1 MESKRTPLYGVHRA
15 LGARMIE
22 FGGWQ
27 MPVHYTGILAEH
39 RAVRAQGGLF
49 DLSHMGEIEIAGPL
63 AYAVCQELFVTDIA
77 RIRIMQAQYSVM
89 CFADGGIVDD
99 VIIYRLA
106 EARYLVCVNAA
117 NRTTDYEWMVEHNRG
132 RADMTDR
139 SDEYALVALQ
149 GPQAQTVLSQL
160 TPYDLSSI
168 RRYWAAQG
176 EVAGVSTL
184 LARTGYTGEDGF
196 ELFVPAERAEH
207 IWQACDEAGGPP
219 NPSTG
224 LRTGLVPVGLGARDT
239 LRLEAG
245 YLLYGNDI
253 DARTTPLEAGLQR
266 LVHFEAGPFIGS
278 EALREQQTDGIEK
291 HLVGIKMEG
300 AGIPRQGYGIWS
312 EQESQRQVGMVTSG
326 TQSPMLGVGIA
337 LGYVSPSCTDEKS
350 KRALQTDKAGHV
362 YSSGTPLAVAIRNR
376 HIPATV
382 VKPPFYRGSK

>member
-1 MESKRTPLYGVHRA
+1 MGAKRTPLYKVHRA

-27 MPVHYTGILAEH
+27 MPVQYTGILAEH
-39 RAVRAQGGLF
+39 RAVRAQVGLF

-106 EARYLVCVNAA
+106 EERYLVCVNAA
-117 NRTTDYEWMVEHNRG
+117 NRTTDYEWMVEYNRG
-132 RADMTDR
+132 RAEVTNR

-160 TPYDLSSI
+160 TPHDLSSI

-176 EVAGVSTL
+176 EVAGVPTL

-207 IWQACDEAGGPP
+207 IWQACDEAGRKS
-219 NPSTG
+219 N
-224 LRTGLVPVGLGARDT
+224 LVPVGLGARDT

-266 LVHFEAGPFIGS
+266 LVHFGAGPFIGS
-278 EALREQQTDGIEK
+278 EALRKQQTDGIEK

-300 AGIPRQGYGIWS
+300 TGIPRHGYTIWS
-312 EQESQRQVGMVTSG
+312 GDQEVGVVTSG

-337 LGYVSPSCTDEKS
+337 LGYVSPSCID
-350 KRALQTDKAGHV
+350 
-362 YSSGTPLAVAIRNR
+362 SGTPLSVAIRNR

-382 VKPPFYRGSK
+382 VKTPFYRRSK

>member
-1 MESKRTPLYGVHRA
+1 MEAKRTPLYKMHRA

-39 RAVRAQGGLF
+39 RAVRAQVGLF

-63 AYAVCQELFVTDIA
+63 ASAVCQELFVTDIA

-99 VIIYRLA
+99 VIIYCLA
-106 EARYLVCVNAA
+106 EERYLVCVNAA
-117 NRTTDYEWMVEHNRG
+117 NRTTDYEWMVEHNHG
-132 RADMTDR
+132 RAEVTDR

-160 TPYDLSSI
+160 TPHDLSAI

-176 EVAGVSTL
+176 EVAGVPTL

-207 IWQACDEAGGPP
+207 IWQACSEAGGPS
-219 NPSTG
+219 N
-224 LRTGLVPVGLGARDT
+224 LVPVGLGARDT

-253 DARTTPLEAGLQR
+253 DAQTTPLEAGLQR
-266 LVHFEAGPFIGS
+266 LVHFEAGAFIGS
-278 EALREQQTDGIEK
+278 EALRKQQTGGIEK

-300 AGIPRQGYGIWS
+300 AGIPRRGYTIWS
-312 EQESQRQVGMVTSG
+312 GDQEVGAVTSG

-337 LGYVSPSCTDEKS
+337 LGYVSPSCTD
-350 KRALQTDKAGHV
+350 
-362 YSSGTPLAVAIRNR
+362 SGTPLAVAIRNR
-376 HIPATV
+376 HVPATV
-382 VKPPFYRGSK
+382 VKTPFYRRSK

>member
-1 MESKRTPLYGVHRA
+1 MTAKRTPLYQLHRA

-39 RAVRAQGGLF
+39 RAVRTQVGLF
-49 DLSHMGEIEIAGPL
+49 DLSHMGEIEIAGPR
-63 AYAVCQELFVTDIA
+63 AHEVCQELFVTDIA
-77 RIRIMQAQYSVM
+77 RMRTIQAQYSVM

-106 EARYLVCVNAA
+106 EERYLVCVNAA
-117 NRTTDYEWMVEHNRG
+117 NRTTDYEWMLEHNRG
-132 RADMTDR
+132 RAEVIDR

-149 GPQAQTVLSQL
+149 GPQARTVLSQL
-160 TPYDLSSI
+160 TPHDLSAI
-168 RRYWAAQG
+168 RRYWAAHG
-176 EVAGVSTL
+176 EVTGVPTL

-196 ELFVPAERAEH
+196 ELFVPAERVEH
-207 IWQACDEAGGPP
+207 IWQACSEAGDE
-219 NPSTG
+219 SS
-224 LRTGLVPVGLGARDT
+224 LVPVGLGARDT

-278 EALREQQTDGIEK
+278 EALRTQQADGIEK
-291 HLVGIKMEG
+291 QLVGIKMEG
-300 AGIPRQGYGIWS
+300 AGIPRQGYTIWS
-312 EQESQRQVGMVTSG
+312 GDQEVGVVTSG

-337 LGYVSPSCTDEKS
+337 LGYVSPSCTD
-350 KRALQTDKAGHV
+350 A
-362 YSSGTPLAVAIRNR
+362 GTPLAVAIRNR
-376 HIPATV
+376 YIPATV
-382 VKPPFYRGSK
+382 VKPPFYRRSQ

>member
-1 MESKRTPLYGVHRA
+1 MEANRTPLYKVHRA

-27 MPVHYTGILAEH
+27 MPVQYSGILAEH
-39 RAVRAQGGLF
+39 RAVRAQVGLF

-63 AYAVCQELFVTDIA
+63 ASAVCQELFVTDIA

-106 EARYLVCVNAA
+106 EERYLVCVNAA

-132 RADMTDR
+132 RAEVIDR
-139 SDEYALVALQ
+139 SDEYALIALQ
-149 GPQAQTVLSQL
+149 GPQAQTVLSRL
-160 TPYDLSSI
+160 TPHDLSAI

-176 EVAGVSTL
+176 EVAGVPTL

-207 IWQACDEAGGPP
+207 IWQACDEAGGPS
-219 NPSTG
+219 N
-224 LRTGLVPVGLGARDT
+224 LVPVGLGARDT

-253 DARTTPLEAGLQR
+253 DARTTPLEAGLRR
-266 LVHFEAGPFIGS
+266 LVHFEAGAFIGS
-278 EALREQQTDGIEK
+278 EALRRQQADGIEK

-300 AGIPRQGYGIWS
+300 AGIPRQGYAIWS
-312 EQESQRQVGMVTSG
+312 EQESQREVGVVTSG

-337 LGYVSPSCTDEKS
+337 LGYVSPSCTD
-350 KRALQTDKAGHV
+350 G
-362 YSSGTPLAVAIRNR
+362 GTPLIVAIRNR
-376 HIPATV
+376 HVPATV
-382 VKPPFYRGSK
+382 VKPPFYRRSK

>member
-1 MESKRTPLYGVHRA
+1 MGVSRTPLYKVHRA

-27 MPVHYTGILAEH
+27 MPVQYTGILAEH
-39 RAVRAQGGLF
+39 RAVRTQVGLF

-63 AYAVCQELFVTDIA
+63 ASAVCQELFVTDIA
-77 RIRIMQAQYSVM
+77 RIQIMQAQYSVM
-89 CFADGGIVDD
+89 CLADGGIVDD
-99 VIIYRLA
+99 VIVYRLA
-106 EARYLVCVNAA
+106 EERYLVCVNAA
-117 NRTTDYEWMVEHNRG
+117 NRTTDYEWMVEHNRD
-132 RADMTDR
+132 RAEVTDR

-149 GPQAQTVLSQL
+149 GPQAQTVLSRL
-160 TPYDLSSI
+160 TPHDLSAI

-176 EVAGVSTL
+176 EVAGVPTL

-207 IWQACDEAGGPP
+207 IWQACGEAGGAA
-219 NPSTG
+219 N
-224 LRTGLVPVGLGARDT
+224 LVPVGLGARDT

-245 YLLYGNDI
+245 YLLYGNDV
-253 DARTTPLEAGLQR
+253 DAQTTPLEAGLQR
-266 LVHFEAGPFIGS
+266 LIHFEAGPFIGS
-278 EALREQQTDGIEK
+278 EALRKQQTDGIEK

-312 EQESQRQVGMVTSG
+312 EQESQRRVGVVTSG

-337 LGYVSPSCTDEKS
+337 LGYVSPSCTD
-350 KRALQTDKAGHV
+350 
-362 YSSGTPLAVAIRNR
+362 SGTPLAVAIRNR

-382 VKPPFYRGSK
+382 VKPPFYRRSK

>member
-1 MESKRTPLYGVHRA
+1 MTANRTPLYQVHRA

-39 RAVRAQGGLF
+39 RAVRTQVGLF

-106 EARYLVCVNAA
+106 EERYLVCVNAA
-117 NRTTDYEWMVEHNRG
+117 NRTTDYEWMVEHNRD
-132 RADMTDR
+132 RAEVIDR
-139 SDEYALVALQ
+139 SDEYALIALQ
-149 GPQAQTVLSQL
+149 GPQAQTVLSRL
-160 TPYDLSSI
+160 TPHDLSAI
-168 RRYWAAQG
+168 RRYWAVQG
-176 EVAGVSTL
+176 EVAGVPTL
-184 LARTGYTGEDGF
+184 LARTGYTGENGF

-207 IWQACDEAGGPP
+207 IWQACGEAGRTA

-253 DARTTPLEAGLQR
+253 DARTTPLEAGLRR
-266 LVHFEAGPFIGS
+266 LVHFEAGPFVGS
-278 EALREQQTDGIEK
+278 EALRKQQTDEIEK
-291 HLVGIKMEG
+291 QLVGIKMEG
-300 AGIPRQGYGIWS
+300 AGIPRQGYTIWS
-312 EQESQRQVGMVTSG
+312 GQESQRQVGVVTSG

-337 LGYVSPSCTDEKS
+337 LGYVSPSCAD
-350 KRALQTDKAGHV
+350 
-362 YSSGTPLAVAIRNR
+362 SGTPLAVAIRNR
-376 HIPATV
+376 RIPATV
-382 VKPPFYRGSK
+382 VKPPFYRRSKSK

>member
-1 MESKRTPLYGVHRA
+1 MGANRTPLYKVHRA

-27 MPVHYTGILAEH
+27 MPVQYSGILAEH
-39 RAVRAQGGLF
+39 RAVRTQVGLF
-49 DLSHMGEIEIAGPL
+49 DLSHMGEIEIAGPR
-63 AYAVCQELFVTDIA
+63 AYEVCQELFVTDIA
-77 RIRIMQAQYSVM
+77 RIQIMQAQYSVM

-106 EARYLVCVNAA
+106 EERYLVCVNAA
-117 NRTTDYEWMVEHNRG
+117 SRTTDYEWMVEHNRD
-132 RADMTDR
+132 RAEVIDR
-139 SDEYALVALQ
+139 SDEYALLALQ

-160 TPYDLSSI
+160 TPPNLSAI

-176 EVAGVSTL
+176 EVAGVPTL

-207 IWQACDEAGGPP
+207 IWQACGEAGRAA
-219 NPSTG
+219 N
-224 LRTGLVPVGLGARDT
+224 LIPVGLGARDT

-253 DARTTPLEAGLQR
+253 DARTTPLEAGLRR
-266 LVHFEAGPFIGS
+266 LVRFEAGPFIGS
-278 EALREQQTDGIEK
+278 EALRKQQADGIEK
-291 HLVGIKMEG
+291 QLVGIKMEA
-300 AGIPRQGYGIWS
+300 AGIPRQGYTIWS
-312 EQESQRQVGMVTSG
+312 GEQQVGVVTSG

-337 LGYVSPSCTDEKS
+337 LGYVSPSCADEKS
-350 KRALQTDKAGHV
+350 KRALQTDKAGHI

-382 VKPPFYRGSK
+382 VKPPFYRRS

>member
-1 MESKRTPLYGVHRA
+1 MGANRTPLYKVHRA

-27 MPVHYTGILAEH
+27 MPVQYSGILAEH
-39 RAVRAQGGLF
+39 RAVRAQVGLF

-106 EARYLVCVNAA
+106 EERYLVCVNAA
-117 NRTTDYEWMVEHNRG
+117 NRTTDYEWMMEHNRG

-149 GPQAQTVLSQL
+149 GPQAQTVLSQI
-160 TPYDLSSI
+160 TPHDLSSI

-176 EVAGVSTL
+176 EVAGVPTL

-196 ELFVPAERAEH
+196 ELFVPAARAEH
-207 IWQACDEAGGPP
+207 IWQACGEAGGPS
-219 NPSTG
+219 N
-224 LRTGLVPVGLGARDT
+224 LVPVGLGARDT

-253 DARTTPLEAGLQR
+253 DARTTPLEAGLRR
-266 LVHFEAGPFIGS
+266 LVHFEAGPFIGA

-312 EQESQRQVGMVTSG
+312 AQESKRQVGVVTSG

-337 LGYVSPSCTDEKS
+337 LGYVSPSCTD
-350 KRALQTDKAGHV
+350 
-362 YSSGTPLAVAIRNR
+362 SGTPLIVAIRSR
-376 HIPATV
+376 HVPATV
-382 VKPPFYRGSK
+382 VKPPFYRRSK

>member
-1 MESKRTPLYGVHRA
+1 MEANRTPLYKVHRA

-27 MPVHYTGILAEH
+27 MPVQYSGILAEH
-39 RAVRAQGGLF
+39 RAVRAQVGLF

-63 AYAVCQELFVTDIA
+63 ASAVCQELFVTDIA

-106 EARYLVCVNAA
+106 EERYLVCVNAA

-132 RADMTDR
+132 RAEVIDR
-139 SDEYALVALQ
+139 SDEYALIALQ
-149 GPQAQTVLSQL
+149 GPQAQTVLSRL
-160 TPYDLSSI
+160 TPHDLSAI

-176 EVAGVSTL
+176 EVAGVPTL

-207 IWQACDEAGGPP
+207 IWQACDEAGGPS
-219 NPSTG
+219 N
-224 LRTGLVPVGLGARDT
+224 LVPVGLGARDT

-253 DARTTPLEAGLQR
+253 DARTTPLEAGLRR
-266 LVHFEAGPFIGS
+266 LVHFETGAFIGS
-278 EALREQQTDGIEK
+278 EALREQQADGIEK

-300 AGIPRQGYGIWS
+300 AGIPRQGYAIWS
-312 EQESQRQVGMVTSG
+312 EQESQREVGVVTSG

-337 LGYVSPSCTDEKS
+337 LGYVSPSCTD
-350 KRALQTDKAGHV
+350 G
-362 YSSGTPLAVAIRNR
+362 GTPLVVAIRNR
-376 HIPATV
+376 HVPATV
-382 VKPPFYRGSK
+382 VKPPFYRRSK

>member
-1 MESKRTPLYGVHRA
+1 MTANRTPLYQAHRA

-39 RAVRAQGGLF
+39 RAVRTRVGLF
-49 DLSHMGEIEIAGPL
+49 DLSHMGEIEIAGPR
-63 AYAVCQELFVTDIA
+63 ASEVCQELFVTDIA
-77 RIRIMQAQYSVM
+77 RIRTMQAQYSVM

-106 EARYLVCVNAA
+106 EERYMVCVNAA
-117 NRTTDYEWMVEHNRG
+117 NRTTDYAWMVEHNRG
-132 RADMTDR
+132 RADVIDR
-139 SDEYALVALQ
+139 SDEYALIALQ
-149 GPQAQTVLSQL
+149 GSQAQTVLSQL
-160 TPYDLSSI
+160 TPHDLSTI

-176 EVAGVSTL
+176 EVAGVPTL

-196 ELFVPAERAEH
+196 ELFVPAERAELV
-207 IWQACDEAGGPP
+207 WQACGEAGHAA
-219 NPSTG
+219 N
-224 LRTGLVPVGLGARDT
+224 LVPVGLGARDT

-266 LVHFEAGPFIGS
+266 LVHFEAGPFVGS
-278 EALREQQTDGIEK
+278 EALRKQQADGIEK
-291 HLVGIKMEG
+291 QLVGIKMEG
-300 AGIPRQGYGIWS
+300 AGIPRQGYPILSG
-312 EQESQRQVGMVTSG
+312 QQQVGVVTSG

-337 LGYVSPSCTDEKS
+337 LGHVSPSCTDEKS

-362 YSSGTPLAVAIRNR
+362 YSSGTALAIAIRNR
-376 HIPATV
+376 HISATV
-382 VKPPFYRGSK
+382 VKPPFYRRSK

>member
-1 MESKRTPLYGVHRA
+1 MESKQTPLYGVHRA

-22 FGGWQ
+22 FGGWR
-27 MPVHYTGILAEH
+27 MPVQYTGILAEH
-39 RAVRAQGGLF
+39 RAVRTQGGLF
-49 DLSHMGEIEIAGPL
+49 DLSHMGEIEIAGPR

-89 CFADGGIVDD
+89 CYADGGIVDD
-99 VIIYRLA
+99 VIVYRLA
-106 EARYLVCVNAA
+106 EERYLVCVNAA
-117 NRTTDYEWMVEHNRG
+117 NRTTDYEWMAVHNRG
-132 RADMTDR
+132 RAEVIDR
-139 SDEYALVALQ
+139 SDEYALVAIQ

-160 TPYDLSSI
+160 TPHDLASI

-176 EVAGVSTL
+176 EVAGVPTL

-207 IWQACDEAGGPP
+207 IWQACSGAGGVP

-278 EALREQQTDGIEK
+278 EVLREQQTDGIEK

-300 AGIPRQGYGIWS
+300 AGIPRQGYAIWS
-312 EQESQRQVGMVTSG
+312 GDQEVGVVTSG

-337 LGYVSPSCTDEKS
+337 LGYVSPSCTD
-350 KRALQTDKAGHV
+350 A
-362 YSSGTPLAVAIRNR
+362 GTPLAVAIRNR
-376 HIPATV
+376 HIPAAV
-382 VKPPFYRGSK
+382 VKPPFYRRSK